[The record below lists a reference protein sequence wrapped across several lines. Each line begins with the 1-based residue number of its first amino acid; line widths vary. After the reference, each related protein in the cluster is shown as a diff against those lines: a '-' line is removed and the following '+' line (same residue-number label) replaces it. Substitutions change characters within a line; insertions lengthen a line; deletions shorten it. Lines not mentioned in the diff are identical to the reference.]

1 MKLYEVLT
9 QYRKIK
15 KITFD
20 ELVARTKI
28 PKSTLQ
34 KVFTGVTANPA
45 FDMVQTIAD
54 ALEVSVNDIA
64 AATRESSTSTI
75 ISPAALDVARH
86 FDTLSE
92 SSQRLISAI
101 VLFESADVRVKNQ
114 IISILVDHA
123 NEKLMNSSPFD
134 AASEKLRAQLEA
146 EPLSESSDTK
156 AE

>member
-15 KITFD
+15 RITFD
-20 ELVARTKI
+20 ELVAKTKI

-64 AATRESSTSTI
+64 AATRESSTSAI
-75 ISPAALDVARH
+75 ISPSALEVARH
-86 FDTLSE
+86 YDTLSE
-92 SSQRLISAI
+92 TSQKLISAI

-114 IISILVDHA
+114 IISTLADHA
-123 NEKLMNSSPFD
+123 NDKLINSSPFD
-134 AASEKLRAQLEA
+134 AVSDNLRAELESGPIA
-146 EPLSESSDTK
+146 DGDTAK
-156 AE
+156 G